1 MLKLRALLIAG
12 VVAAAGSALAGTGT
26 DRSEE
31 RWRLRMVA
39 PACERAP
46 DIMACLASEV
56 AKLAPCTGTVEER
69 LTCLEHKVLTHA
81 EELYWLKRQLEE
93 RTSPQIRPL
102 GSATD
107 QTVR

>member
-12 VVAAAGSALAGTGT
+12 AVAAAGLAFAGTGT

-31 RWRLRMVA
+31 RWRMRLVA

-46 DIMACLASEV
+46 DVMACIAAETE
-56 AKLAPCTGTVEER
+56 KLAPCAGTAEER
-69 LTCLEHKVLTHA
+69 LACLERKVMTQA
-81 EELYWLKRQLEE
+81 EELLWLKAQLEQ

>member
-1 MLKLRALLIAG
+1 M
-12 VVAAAGSALAGTGT
+12 
-26 DRSEE
+26 
-31 RWRLRMVA
+31 RLVA

-46 DIMACLASEV
+46 DAMACIAAETE
-56 AKLAPCTGTVEER
+56 KLAPCTGTVEER
-69 LTCLEHKVLTHA
+69 LTCLERKVMTQA